1 MMAAGKHARLLR
13 ALLTGLNEDLV
24 PNVAGLQAAHSA
36 ELARKLLTRLI
47 VEAEADP
54 SPSPA
59 DGLAERRAR
68 EDQVAILQAATAE
81 REKTPLLD
89 HAELLACIRHY
100 MPELKVKD
108 LADVR
113 HLPGGRSKSTILC
126 DMLTDGGTYPI
137 VIRKDFAESI
147 TASSVVYEYPI
158 LKAALA
164 HGLPVPRTLWMES
177 DASRLDGA
185 CICFEKVSGTAAG
198 TLFASDAP
206 PSVALELAATLGR
219 LHMIDIEQTGIAD
232 ALKHGRAADPVAT
245 ALEEARAQ
253 YAAEM
258 EPVRVMDE
266 AFHWLSAHQPLLGG
280 PRSFVHGDA
289 SFHNILVEDGRLTAL
304 LDWELS
310 HAGDAAED
318 LAYVKHLAQHIV
330 PWDDFMASYQEAGG
344 SPISS
349 LRLSYFEVWRPLGL
363 ALIAAR
369 ATRQFEESHY
379 SDLRLA
385 TIAADTMPRQ
395 LLYLAEALDK
405 AKRRGTAE

>member
-1 MMAAGKHARLLR
+1 
-13 ALLTGLNEDLV
+13 
-24 PNVAGLQAAHSA
+24 
-36 ELARKLLTRLI
+36 
-47 VEAEADP
+47 
-54 SPSPA
+54 
-59 DGLAERRAR
+59 
-68 EDQVAILQAATAE
+68 
-81 REKTPLLD
+81 
-89 HAELLACIRHY
+89 
-100 MPELKVKD
+100 
-108 LADVR
+108 
-113 HLPGGRSKSTILC
+113 
-126 DMLTDGGTYPI
+126 
-137 VIRKDFAESI
+137 
-147 TASSVVYEYPI
+147 
-158 LKAALA
+158 
-164 HGLPVPRTLWMES
+164 
-177 DASRLDGA
+177 
-185 CICFEKVSGTAAG
+185 
-198 TLFASDAP
+198 
-206 PSVALELAATLGR
+206 
-219 LHMIDIEQTGIAD
+219 
-232 ALKHGRAADPVAT
+232 
-245 ALEEARAQ
+245 
-253 YAAEM
+253 
-258 EPVRVMDE
+258 
-266 AFHWLSAHQPLLGG
+266 LLGG